1 MNSFID
7 AWEQVSR
14 YCQQNLTETAY
25 TAFVR
30 DLTPVDMVDNVAS
43 FTVRT
48 QFQKEIIENHYLALI
63 SAGFK
68 EVFGFVPVLNI
79 VAREE
84 QQPVKVDING
94 VQVIGKSPVV
104 NPFNDAMGVAHKYT
118 FDTFVTGPSNKFAY
132 SVCYAV
138 ASKPGSEYNPLFL
151 YGPSGLGK
159 THLLFAIRNK
169 IFAEN
174 PTLNLVYVKGDD
186 FTNEMVGS
194 IKGDTTAE
202 FREKYRKA
210 HVLLVDDIQFLSGK
224 ESSQVE
230 FFHTFETLYQA
241 GKQIVLTSDRPPK
254 EINAISDRLRNR
266 FEAGVFADISFPDLE
281 TRIAIIERK
290 AQQIDYNM
298 PHDITKYIAE
308 KLNKN
313 IRQLDGAVTKIKA
326 YTELTGEK
334 PTVAI
339 AQTAI
344 RDVLSD
350 DQPLPVTID
359 QILTEVSR
367 TFGVSPEDITSK
379 KRSGNISLARQ
390 VAIYVIRDITQMSL
404 VDIGKEVG
412 GRNYATMIYSLDEV
426 GKRMERDSSF
436 KAQVTDIIKNIRDK

>member
-1 MNSFID
+1 MDSFIE
-7 AWEQVSR
+7 AWENVCT
-14 YCQQNLTETAY
+14 YCKNNLTETAY
-25 TAFVR
+25 SAFVK
-30 DLTPVDMVDNVAS
+30 DLTPVSLEDGVAN

-48 QFQKEIIENHYLALI
+48 KFQKEIIETHYLKLI
-63 SAGFK
+63 GAGFQ
-68 EVFGFVPVLNI
+68 EVFGFTPVFNI
-79 VAREE
+79 AAREA
-84 QQPVKVDING
+84 QSPVKVGANG
-94 VQVIGKSPVV
+94 VTVINNAPVSPF
-104 NPFNDAMGVAHKYT
+104 PDASGVAHKYT
-118 FDTFVTGPSNKFAY
+118 FDSFVIGPSNKFAY

-169 IFAEN
+169 IYSEHPN
-174 PTLNLVYVKGDD
+174 INIVYVKGDD

-194 IKGDTTAE
+194 IKSDTTAQ

-230 FFHTFETLYQA
+230 FFHTFETLFQA

-254 EINAISDRLRNR
+254 EINAISDRLRTR
-266 FEAGVFADISFPDLE
+266 FEAGVFADISLPDLE
-281 TRIAIIERK
+281 TRIAIIEAK
-290 AQQIDYNM
+290 AAQLNFDM
-298 PHDITKYIAE
+298 PSDITRYVAE

-326 YTELTGEK
+326 FSQLTGET
-334 PTVAI
+334 PSI
-339 AQTAI
+339 LMAQNAI

-350 DQPLPVTID
+350 SQPLPVTVDKI
-359 QILTEVSR
+359 ITEVSR
-367 TFGVSPEDITSK
+367 TFSVTPDDIRSK

-390 VAIYVIRDITQMSL
+390 VAIYAIRDITQMSL
-404 VDIGKEVG
+404 ADIGKEVG

-426 GKRMERDSSF
+426 TKRMEKDSTF
-436 KAQVTDIIKNIRDK
+436 RNQVTDIVKNLRE

>member
-1 MNSFID
+1 MDSFIE
-7 AWEQVSR
+7 AWENVCT
-14 YCQQNLTETAY
+14 YCKNNLTETAY
-25 TAFVR
+25 SAFVK
-30 DLTPVDMVDNVAS
+30 DLTPVSLEDGVAN

-48 QFQKEIIENHYLALI
+48 KFQKEIIETHYLKLI
-63 SAGFK
+63 GAGFQ
-68 EVFGFVPVLNI
+68 EVFGFTPVFNI
-79 VAREE
+79 AAREA
-84 QQPVKVDING
+84 QSPVKVGANG
-94 VQVIGKSPVV
+94 VTVINNAPVSPF
-104 NPFNDAMGVAHKYT
+104 PDASGVAHKYT
-118 FDTFVTGPSNKFAY
+118 FDSFVIGPSNKFAY

-169 IFAEN
+169 IYSEHPN
-174 PTLNLVYVKGDD
+174 INIVYVKGDD

-194 IKGDTTAE
+194 IKSDTTAQ

-254 EINAISDRLRNR
+254 EINAISDRLRTR
-266 FEAGVFADISFPDLE
+266 FEAGVFADISLPDLE
-281 TRIAIIERK
+281 TRIAIIEAK
-290 AQQIDYNM
+290 AAQLNFDM
-298 PHDITKYIAE
+298 PSDITRYVAE

-326 YTELTGEK
+326 FSQLTGET
-334 PTVAI
+334 PSI
-339 AQTAI
+339 LMAQNAI

-350 DQPLPVTID
+350 SQPLPVTVDKI
-359 QILTEVSR
+359 ITEVSR
-367 TFGVSPEDITSK
+367 TFSVTPDDIRSK

-390 VAIYVIRDITQMSL
+390 VAIYAIRDITQMSL
-404 VDIGKEVG
+404 ADIGKEVG

-426 GKRMERDSSF
+426 TKRMEKDSSF
-436 KAQVTDIIKNIRDK
+436 RNQVTDIVKNLRE